1 MNCPKCKKLL
11 PDNVTFCTECGTPIL
26 QAEQKA
32 QPEVAAQ
39 ETVNPQAGTAVGVLT
54 KMNNFIE
61 AQGSDKL
68 NKYLSLAAIIVA
80 VLLRLLGVVLLS
92 LAIAAVNSYLIFR
105 NYKETRKID
114 KKMCIWSACALL
126 IWLIMFL

>member
-1 MNCPKCKKLL
+1 
-11 PDNVTFCTECGTPIL
+11 
-26 QAEQKA
+26 
-32 QPEVAAQ
+32 VAAQ